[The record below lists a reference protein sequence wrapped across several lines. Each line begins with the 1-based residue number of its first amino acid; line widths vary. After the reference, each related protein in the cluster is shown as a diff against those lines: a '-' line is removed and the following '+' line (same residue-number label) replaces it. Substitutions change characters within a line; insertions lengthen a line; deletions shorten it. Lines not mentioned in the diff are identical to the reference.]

1 MPPPV
6 VVGAGASSSRVIYKR
21 GGGGGS
27 DWTGT
32 VLCGDEAAARA
43 WKSKPEPCVGIS
55 EGQYLE

>member
-1 MPPPV
+1 MPV

-21 GGGGGS
+21 GGAGGS

-43 WKSKPEPCVGIS
+43 WKSKSEPCVGIS
-55 EGQYLE
+55 E